1 MAAAEPNIPSSRP
14 TAWTRAAWGLGRTAS
29 APPPAPPEEESAWV
43 ADQPGVAF
51 DAALL
56 ATMLGLVRTPLPA
69 RESASLAARLARHPR
84 RAARPLRGLLG
95 EGARVLRG
103 SSSLD
108 PGRLDRRYADRAW
121 KGNPLFRRVAQGHLA
136 VGAALEELLDAA
148 ELDPGT
154 DYRLR
159 LAAVNLVAA
168 LAPPNFPLTNP
179 AAMKAVLD
187 TGGASLALGARRLA
201 TDLRRPPRLPARS
214 EPSGFELGRELAA
227 TPGAVVLRTPVMEL
241 IQYAP
246 ATGEVKT
253 EPLLVVPSLVNKYYL
268 TDLAPGRSL
277 VEHLIGQGYETFHIS
292 WVNPGPE
299 HRRFD
304 LDTYVA
310 AIVEA
315 LDAVAATTGREPTPR
330 PRVGAGGP
338 PPAI

>member
-1 MAAAEPNIPSSRP
+1 M
-14 TAWTRAAWGLGRTAS
+14 
-29 APPPAPPEEESAWV
+29 

-69 RESASLAARLARHPR
+69 RETASLLGRLARHPR
-84 RAARPLRGLLG
+84 AVAGPLGGLVA

-103 SSSLD
+103 SSAVQ
-108 PGRLDRRYADRAW
+108 PGRVDRRYADKSWA
-121 KGNPLFRRVAQGHLA
+121 GNPLFRRVAQGHIA
-136 VGAALEELLDAA
+136 VAEALEELLDRA

-187 TGGASLALGARRLA
+187 TGGGSLVKGARRMA
-201 TDLRRPPRLPARS
+201 TDLRQPPRLPARS
-214 EPSGFELGRELAA
+214 EPSGFTLGEELAA

-246 ATGEVKT
+246 VTDEVKT
-253 EPLLVVPSLVNKYYL
+253 R
-268 TDLAPGRSL
+268 AAAGRA
-277 VEHLIGQGYETFHIS
+277 
-292 WVNPGPE
+292 
-299 HRRFD
+299 RRWS
-304 LDTYVA
+304 TS
-310 AIVEA
+310 
-315 LDAVAATTGREPTPR
+315 TT
-330 PRVGAGGP
+330 
-338 PPAI
+338 